1 MNLGKPITNM
11 RRDIKK
17 INILPYLS
25 LELKQRIVGLM
36 YLKTQISFI

>member
-11 RRDIKK
+11 RGDIKK

-25 LELKQRIVGLM
+25 QELKQRIVGLM
-36 YLKTQISFI
+36 YLRTQISFI